1 MHFLSEK
8 RSELYEQYYS
18 RVSQLKN
25 VLSAKNAFP
34 EQIYFGLERRGAEAV
49 VDMQALFA
57 L

>member
-25 VLSAKNAFP
+25 VLGAKNAFP